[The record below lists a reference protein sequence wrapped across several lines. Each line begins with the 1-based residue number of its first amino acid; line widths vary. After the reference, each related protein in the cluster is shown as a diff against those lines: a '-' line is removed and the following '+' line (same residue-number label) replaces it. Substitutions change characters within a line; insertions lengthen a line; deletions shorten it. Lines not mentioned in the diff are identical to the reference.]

1 MKKIENKAFTLIET
15 MVALVIGMIAIGAMY
30 FSYQYFN
37 NAHQSITDRANIS
50 ELGRNSLS
58 MIAKD
63 LKNAGYKNINYSRS
77 AWDKKIEVKNNYNS
91 QGADYL
97 RIWYNSNQ
105 STRLQA
111 EYYIVKTGDQTN
123 LVKKLIENP
132 QFENRQVYC
141 ERSDTQKNCK
151 PLVIVE
157 NVTDF
162 QVVLKDIN
170 GGELTTVGLSSADAI
185 ANQDKVHTAEI
196 YITVRSANELYKSNK
211 ITKILNH
218 NFSLQKNDQYHRE
231 TFFLSVY
238 LRNLIKI

>member
-1 MKKIENKAFTLIET
+1 

-77 AWDKKIEVKNNYNS
+77 TWDKKIEVKNNYNG

-97 RIWYNSNQ
+97 RIWYNSDQN
-105 STRLQA
+105 TRIQA
-111 EYYIVKTGDQTN
+111 EYYIVKTGDKTN

-196 YITVRSANELYKSNK
+196 YVTVRSANELYKANK

>member
-77 AWDKKIEVKNNYNS
+77 TWDKKIEVKNNYNG

-97 RIWYNSNQ
+97 RIWYNSDQ

-196 YITVRSANELYKSNK
+196 YVTVRSANELYKANK
-211 ITKILNH
+211 TTKILNH

>member
-37 NAHQSITDRANIS
+37 NAHQSITDRAKIS

-97 RIWYNSNQ
+97 RIWYNSDQ

-111 EYYIVKTGDQTN
+111 EYYTVKTGDQTN

-170 GGELTTVGLSSADAI
+170 GGELTAVGLSSADAI

-196 YITVRSANELYKSNK
+196 YVTVRSANELYKANK

>member
-37 NAHQSITDRANIS
+37 NAHQSITDRAKIS
-50 ELGRNSLS
+50 ELGRNTLSL
-58 MIAKD
+58 IAKD

-77 AWDKKIEVKNNYNS
+77 VWDRKIEVKNNYNS

-97 RIWYNSNQ
+97 RIWYNSDQ
-105 STRLQA
+105 STRMQA

-196 YITVRSANELYKSNK
+196 YVTVRSANELYKANK

>member
-77 AWDKKIEVKNNYNS
+77 AWDRKIEVKNNYNS

-111 EYYIVKTGDQTN
+111 EYYIVKTGNQTN

-132 QFENRQVYC
+132 QFENMQVYC
-141 ERSDTQKNCK
+141 ERFDNQKNCK

-196 YITVRSANELYKSNK
+196 YVTVRSANELYKANK

>member
-97 RIWYNSNQ
+97 RIWYNSDQ
-105 STRLQA
+105 STRMQA

>member
-58 MIAKD
+58 TIAKD

-97 RIWYNSNQ
+97 RIWYNSDQ
-105 STRLQA
+105 STRMQA

-170 GGELTTVGLSSADAI
+170 GAELTTVGLSSADAI

-196 YITVRSANELYKSNK
+196 YVTVRSANELYKANK

>member
-77 AWDKKIEVKNNYNS
+77 AWDKKIEVKNNYNG

-97 RIWYNSNQ
+97 RIWYNSDQ
-105 STRLQA
+105 STRMQA

-196 YITVRSANELYKSNK
+196 YVTVRSANELYKANK

>member
-97 RIWYNSNQ
+97 RIWYNSDQ
-105 STRLQA
+105 STRMQA

-170 GGELTTVGLSSADAI
+170 GGELTAVGLSSADAI

-196 YITVRSANELYKSNK
+196 YVTVRSANELYKANK

>member
-77 AWDKKIEVKNNYNS
+77 TWNKKIEVKNNYNG

-97 RIWYNSNQ
+97 RIWYNSDQ

-196 YITVRSANELYKSNK
+196 YVTVRSANELYKSNK

>member
-37 NAHQSITDRANIS
+37 NAHQSITDRAKIS

-77 AWDKKIEVKNNYNS
+77 AWDKKIEVKNNYNG

-97 RIWYNSNQ
+97 RIWYNSDQ

-111 EYYIVKTGDQTN
+111 EYYTVKTGNQTN

-141 ERSDTQKNCK
+141 ERFDNQKNCK

-170 GGELTTVGLSSADAI
+170 GGELTAVGLSSADAI

-196 YITVRSANELYKSNK
+196 YVTVRSANELYKANK

>member
-1 MKKIENKAFTLIET
+1 MKKIKNKAFTLIET

-77 AWDKKIEVKNNYNS
+77 AWDRKIEVKNNYNG

-97 RIWYNSNQ
+97 RVWYNSDQN
-105 STRLQA
+105 TRIQA
-111 EYYIVKTGDQTN
+111 EYYIVKTGNQTN
-123 LVKKLIENP
+123 LVKQIIENP
-132 QFENRQVYC
+132 IVDPKEYYC
-141 ERSDTQKNCK
+141 ERYSSQKNCK

-170 GGELTTVGLSSADAI
+170 GGELTAVGLSSADAI

-196 YITVRSANELYKSNK
+196 YVTVRSANELYKANK

>member
-37 NAHQSITDRANIS
+37 NAHQSITDRAKIS

-77 AWDKKIEVKNNYNS
+77 TWDKKIEVKNNYNG

-97 RIWYNSNQ
+97 RIWYNSDQ

-111 EYYIVKTGDQTN
+111 EYYTVKTGDQTN

-170 GGELTTVGLSSADAI
+170 GGELTAVGLSSADAI

-196 YITVRSANELYKSNK
+196 YVTVRSANELYKANK

>member
-1 MKKIENKAFTLIET
+1 MKKIKNKAFTLIET

-77 AWDKKIEVKNNYNS
+77 AWDRKIEVKNNYNS

-97 RIWYNSNQ
+97 RIWYNSDQ
-105 STRLQA
+105 STRMQA
-111 EYYIVKTGDQTN
+111 EYYIVKTGDKTN

-141 ERSDTQKNCK
+141 ERSDTQKNCE

-170 GGELTTVGLSSADAI
+170 GGELTAVGLSSADAI

-196 YITVRSANELYKSNK
+196 YVTVRSANELYKANK

>member
-37 NAHQSITDRANIS
+37 NAHQSITDRAKIS
-50 ELGRNSLS
+50 ELGRNTLSL
-58 MIAKD
+58 IAKD

-77 AWDKKIEVKNNYNS
+77 TWDKKIEVKNNYNG

-97 RIWYNSNQ
+97 RIWYNSDQ

-111 EYYIVKTGDQTN
+111 EYYTVKTGDQTN

-141 ERSDTQKNCK
+141 ERSDTQKNCE

-170 GGELTTVGLSSADAI
+170 GGELTAVGLSSAEAI

-196 YITVRSANELYKSNK
+196 YVTVRSANKLYKTNK

>member
-1 MKKIENKAFTLIET
+1 M
-15 MVALVIGMIAIGAMY
+15 
-30 FSYQYFN
+30 
-37 NAHQSITDRANIS
+37 
-50 ELGRNSLS
+50 
-58 MIAKD
+58 
-63 LKNAGYKNINYSRS
+63 
-77 AWDKKIEVKNNYNS
+77 
-91 QGADYL
+91 
-97 RIWYNSNQ
+97 
-105 STRLQA
+105 
-111 EYYIVKTGDQTN
+111 
-123 LVKKLIENP
+123 
-132 QFENRQVYC
+132 
-141 ERSDTQKNCK
+141 
-151 PLVIVE
+151 VIVE

-196 YITVRSANELYKSNK
+196 YVTVRSANELYKANK

>member
-97 RIWYNSNQ
+97 RIWYNSDQ
-105 STRLQA
+105 STRMQA

-170 GGELTTVGLSSADAI
+170 GEELTTVGLSSADAI

-196 YITVRSANELYKSNK
+196 YVTVRSANELYKANK

>member
-37 NAHQSITDRANIS
+37 NAHQSITDRAKIS
-50 ELGRNSLS
+50 ELGRNTLSL
-58 MIAKD
+58 IAKD

-77 AWDKKIEVKNNYNS
+77 AWDRKIEVKNNYNS

-111 EYYIVKTGDQTN
+111 EYYIVKTGNQTN

-196 YITVRSANELYKSNK
+196 YVTVRSANELYKANK

>member
-97 RIWYNSNQ
+97 RIWYNSDQ
-105 STRLQA
+105 STRMQA

-170 GGELTTVGLSSADAI
+170 GGELTAVGLSSADAI

-196 YITVRSANELYKSNK
+196 YVTVRSSNELYKANK

>member
-97 RIWYNSNQ
+97 RIWYNSDQ
-105 STRLQA
+105 STRMQA

-196 YITVRSANELYKSNK
+196 YVTVRSANELYKANK
-211 ITKILNH
+211 ITKIFNH

>member
-77 AWDKKIEVKNNYNS
+77 AWDKKIEVKNNYNG

-97 RIWYNSNQ
+97 RIWYNSDQ
-105 STRLQA
+105 STRMQA

>member
-37 NAHQSITDRANIS
+37 NAHQSITDRAKIS

-132 QFENRQVYC
+132 QFENMQVYC
-141 ERSDTQKNCK
+141 ERFDNQKNCK

-170 GGELTTVGLSSADAI
+170 GGELTAVGLSSADAI

-196 YITVRSANELYKSNK
+196 YVTVRSANELYKANK

>member
-77 AWDKKIEVKNNYNS
+77 AWDKKIEVKNNYNGL
-91 QGADYL
+91 GADYL
-97 RIWYNSNQ
+97 RIWYNSDQ
-105 STRLQA
+105 STRMQA

-196 YITVRSANELYKSNK
+196 YVTVRSANELYKANK

>member
-1 MKKIENKAFTLIET
+1 MRKIENKAFTLIET

-97 RIWYNSNQ
+97 RIWYNSDQ
-105 STRLQA
+105 STRMQA

-196 YITVRSANELYKSNK
+196 YVTVRSANELYKANK

>member
-1 MKKIENKAFTLIET
+1 MKKIKNKAFTLIET

-37 NAHQSITDRANIS
+37 NAHQSITDRAKIS
-50 ELGRNSLS
+50 ELGRNTLS

-77 AWDKKIEVKNNYNS
+77 AWDRKIEVKNNYNS

-97 RIWYNSNQ
+97 RIWYNSDQ
-105 STRLQA
+105 STRMQA
-111 EYYIVKTGDQTN
+111 EYYIVKTGDKTN

-141 ERSDTQKNCK
+141 ERSDTQKNCE

-170 GGELTTVGLSSADAI
+170 GGELTAVGLSSADAI

-196 YITVRSANELYKSNK
+196 YVTVRSANELYKANK

>member
-1 MKKIENKAFTLIET
+1 MPVITNIYDLKKIYARRVPRMF
-15 MVALVIGMIAIGAMY
+15 Y
-30 FSYQYFN
+30 
-37 NAHQSITDRANIS
+37 
-50 ELGRNSLS
+50 
-58 MIAKD
+58 
-63 LKNAGYKNINYSRS
+63 
-77 AWDKKIEVKNNYNS
+77 
-91 QGADYL
+91 DYTESGS
-97 RIWYNSNQ
+97 W
-105 STRLQA
+105 T
-111 EYYIVKTGDQTN
+111 EQT
-123 LVKKLIENP
+123 
-132 QFENRQVYC
+132 F
-141 ERSDTQKNCK
+141 D
-151 PLVIVE
+151 E

-196 YITVRSANELYKSNK
+196 YVTVRSANELYKANK

>member
-1 MKKIENKAFTLIET
+1 MKKIENQAFTLIET

-58 MIAKD
+58 TIAKD

-97 RIWYNSNQ
+97 RIWYNSDQ
-105 STRLQA
+105 STRMQA

-170 GGELTTVGLSSADAI
+170 GAELTTVGLSSADAI

-196 YITVRSANELYKSNK
+196 YVTVRSANELYKANK